1 MHPLL
6 FTLALLPQSGSP
18 VDLDLRER
26 HPLAPSLPVLTA
38 EEEKQIQRV
47 VERFIQYEMGKL
59 GGADGKKALADLRA
73 LGPEALPGLVH
84 GLNRAANL
92 GGSCPAVVIAAH
104 MERLLSGTE
113 DRKLLDFVRDNVG
126 AGVKSKRHVRT
137 LADLRL
143 TCLVRKSYL
152 VRNNIAYRPTVTPLK
167 QMTVAELTTAA
178 EKEKG
183 PRQQLFLKELGQR
196 DGGKELVLKQLIRAS
211 DDDLKEQLKS
221 EDAAVRLQAVE
232 QIASRKLRLG
242 AELIGL
248 LGDRDDRVRRAAHRT
263 LVALAD
269 GQDFGADAAA
279 RWRAWWDKAR

>member
-18 VDLDLRER
+18 ADLDLRER

-38 EEEKQIQRV
+38 GEEKQIQRV
-47 VERFIQYEMGKL
+47 IDRFIQYEMGKL

-73 LGPEALPGLVH
+73 LGPEAIPGMVH

-104 MERLLSGTE
+104 MERLLSATE

-152 VRNNIAYRPTVTPLK
+152 VRNNIVYRPTVTPLK
-167 QMTVAELTTAA
+167 QMSVAELSTAA
-178 EKEKG
+178 EKESG
-183 PRQQLFLKELGQR
+183 PRRQLILKELGQR
-196 DGGKELVLKQLIRAS
+196 DGGRDLVLKQLIRAS
-211 DDDLKEQLKS
+211 DDELKEQLKG
-221 EDAAVRLQAVE
+221 EDAVGRLQAVE
-232 QIASRKLRLG
+232 QIAARKLRYG
-242 AELIGL
+242 AELIEL
-248 LGDRDDRVRRAAHRT
+248 LGDRDDRVRRAAHLA
-263 LVALAD
+263 LVALAG
-269 GQDFGADAAA
+269 GQDFGAAAA
-279 RWRAWWDKAR
+279 PWRAWWEKAR